1 MDEYEKTKSY
11 RGIYKTLY
19 SQKRIVQRLH
29 SIVQKIFDEIDN
41 EVGAMHMTQRQSL
54 GASN

>member
-29 SIVQKIFDEIDN
+29 SIVQKIFDEIHN
-41 EVGAMHMTQRQSL
+41 EVDAMHMTQ
-54 GASN
+54 

>member
-19 SQKRIVQRLH
+19 SHKRIVQRLH
-29 SIVQKIFDEIDN
+29 SIVQKIFDEIHN
-41 EVGAMHMTQRQSL
+41 EVDAMHMTQ
-54 GASN
+54 